1 MGSPN
6 PIFVTTGGDDHRTGP
21 RREMKDTHAKGVAF
35 KTQIKNF
42 FKLNRALRSSA
53 NQFMI
58 ESIESII
65 KKKF

>member
-1 MGSPN
+1 
-6 PIFVTTGGDDHRTGP
+6 
-21 RREMKDTHAKGVAF
+21 MKDTHAKGVAF

-65 KKKF
+65 KKNF